1 MRHCFFLYHAKNT
14 FEYGSTN
21 WTDRETIHPET
32 WIHFNDHLNS
42 NYDIKLATY
51 WSTTLNQICIRVPS
65 LPSILIQIPFRA
77 SSLESLIRDGQTRL
91 TNTSAATWKR
101 FAPAFDT
108 TVLGNS
114 SCSGLAGFNVGDKNS
129 IRARF
134 GIVTA
139 EDQAG
144 CGNRIDGYVGDG
156 FIIPERFSIYVR
168 VSGGDVGGAGDDGG
182 DGDVGVGVGDGGG
195 TAGGPGAPGRSRGGF
210 KSGGRC
216 GGMVEVEEE
225 VIEELEAEVKMEVV
239 VNVIV
244 EVEVVVV
251 AELEFVEEVEENL
264 EEQVQVDVKM
274 KVELEVDV
282 ERKIGN
288 RSRYRGKSGGEARGS
303 VRGECIRGGRGGGG
317 CRSSCRGAVADAVGG
332 IGRD

>member
-42 NYDIKLATY
+42 SYDIKLATY
-51 WSTTLNQICIRVPS
+51 WSTPLNQICIRVRS

-225 VIEELEAEVKMEVV
+225 VIEEVEVEVKMEVFVKV
-239 VNVIV
+239 V
-244 EVEVVVV
+244 VEVVVEV
-251 AELEFVEEVEENL
+251 EEEVEEKL
-264 EEQVQVDVKM
+264 GEVEEM
-274 KVELEVDV
+274 
-282 ERKIGN
+282 
-288 RSRYRGKSGGEARGS
+288 
-303 VRGECIRGGRGGGG
+303 
-317 CRSSCRGAVADAVGG
+317 
-332 IGRD
+332 